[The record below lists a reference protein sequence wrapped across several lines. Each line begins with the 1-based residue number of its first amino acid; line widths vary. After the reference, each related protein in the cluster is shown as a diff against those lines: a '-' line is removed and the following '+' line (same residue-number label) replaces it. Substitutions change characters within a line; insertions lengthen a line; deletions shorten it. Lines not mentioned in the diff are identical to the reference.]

1 MIVTAVHLQMV
12 LNPLH
17 PQHFVGQAVSAHGE
31 TDLVLLALEALRRM
45 ALQERVVDVVGWLML
60 AASSKKFV
68 FLYRFSHLSS
78 KGLFVPILM

>member
-45 ALQERVVDVVGWLML
+45 ALQERVVDVVGW
-60 AASSKKFV
+60 
-68 FLYRFSHLSS
+68 
-78 KGLFVPILM
+78 